1 MSIRILIPYYV
12 GIFGSKLGTQ
22 IMIYS
27 AILREGI
34 LIIATVFLAFSW

>member
-1 MSIRILIPYYV
+1 VNIRLLIPYYV

-22 IMIYS
+22 IMVYS

-34 LIIATVFLAFSW
+34 LIVATVILALSW